1 MEVWQELENTVK
13 KIKMAQQRV
22 TKKKGWFGLNE
33 ECGLGINYI
42 TQSMKKVLRFPEN
55 IF

>member
-22 TKKKGWFGLNE
+22 TKKKRMIW
-33 ECGLGINYI
+33 I
-42 TQSMKKVLRFPEN
+42 K
-55 IF
+55 